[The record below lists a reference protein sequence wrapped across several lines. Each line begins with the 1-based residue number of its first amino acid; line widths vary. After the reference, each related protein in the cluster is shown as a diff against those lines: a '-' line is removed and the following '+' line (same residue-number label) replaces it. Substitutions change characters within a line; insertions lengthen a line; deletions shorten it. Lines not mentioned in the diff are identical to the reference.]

1 MEAASGSTNGSMC
14 DQASR
19 ENHCRSIPW
28 MANPASVSESSL
40 AARAG
45 ERVIMSGKLLRK
57 ARDAKSRAQH
67 YVKKC

>member
-1 MEAASGSTNGSMC
+1 
-14 DQASR
+14 
-19 ENHCRSIPW
+19 